1 MTLEELVKEEQE
13 AKLIY
18 DSLGM
23 MSVTQDTKEERIK
36 NRVVYLKAQQRY
48 FNARDAVAEY
58 VKKEYANV

>member
-58 VKKEYANV
+58 FKKEHANV